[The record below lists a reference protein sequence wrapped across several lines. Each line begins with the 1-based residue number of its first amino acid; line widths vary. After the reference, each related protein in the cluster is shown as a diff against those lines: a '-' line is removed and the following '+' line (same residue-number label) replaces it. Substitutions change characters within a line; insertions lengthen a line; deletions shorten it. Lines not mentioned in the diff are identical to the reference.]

1 MSTIAA
7 MTMRHRP
14 STMTIWFMPVRP
26 KVRRRTDPRG
36 LLIACAFGLLALA
49 FDQACDAFKRNGHK
63 RQEALSD
70 GAAHIATALAVS
82 LPAAP
87 FVQDR
92 KRFVALA
99 ALSAVAIDLDHVVA
113 ARSTSLIPC
122 MTMPNRPASHSVL
135 TVGIVSYAVE
145 RLWPGTQSGLAI
157 VLGLGSHLLRDL
169 ATGGAPLFI
178 PRRIIEIPRPPVASM
193 MLALGVFG
201 RWYARHMLDPRR
213 RRRSNP
219 VVLAPEAMLVSS
231 RALRALR
238 EHTRAA

>member
-1 MSTIAA
+1 
-7 MTMRHRP
+7 MTTRHR
-14 STMTIWFMPVRP
+14 STTIKLRSSRSTS
-26 KVRRRTDPRG
+26 RRRSESRG
-36 LLIACAFGLLALA
+36 LLIAFGFGLLALV
-49 FDQACDAFKRNGHK
+49 FDQACDAFKRRGCK

-87 FVQDR
+87 FVQDPR
-92 KRFVALA
+92 RFVALA
-99 ALSAVAIDLDHVVA
+99 ALSAVAIDLDHVIA

-145 RLWPGTQSGLAI
+145 RVWPGTQSGLAI

-178 PRRIIEIPRPPVASM
+178 PRRIVEVPRPPVASM

-231 RALRALR
+231 RAIRALR

>member
-1 MSTIAA
+1 
-7 MTMRHRP
+7 MTEQAP
-14 STMTIWFMPVRP
+14 T
-26 KVRRRTDPRG
+26 RRSLEPRG
-36 LLIACAFGLLALA
+36 LLVAVAFGCLALG
-49 FDQACDAFKRNGHK
+49 FDHLCDTFKKNGRK

-113 ARSTSLIPC
+113 ARSMSLIPC
-122 MTMPNRPASHSVL
+122 MTMPNRPASHSIL

-145 RLWPGTQSGLAI
+145 RVWPGTQSGLSI

-193 MLALGVFG
+193 MFALGVFG
-201 RWYARHMLDPRR
+201 RWYARHMLDPQR
-213 RRRSNP
+213 RRRSNL

-231 RALRALR
+231 RAIRAIR
-238 EHTRAA
+238 DHTRAA

>member
-1 MSTIAA
+1 LA
-7 MTMRHRP
+7 
-14 STMTIWFMPVRP
+14 V
-26 KVRRRTDPRG
+26 
-36 LLIACAFGLLALA
+36 AFGFGVLALA
-49 FDQACDAFKRNGHK
+49 FDQACDTFKRRGLK

-82 LPAAP
+82 IPAAP
-87 FVQDR
+87 FVQDP

-99 ALSAVAIDLDHVVA
+99 TLSAVAIDLDHVVA

-145 RLWPGTQSGLAI
+145 RIWPGSQSGLAI

-178 PRRIIEIPRPPVASM
+178 PRRIIEVPRPPVASM
-193 MLALGVFG
+193 MLALGFFG
-201 RWYARHMLDPRR
+201 RWYARHMLDPKR
-213 RRRSNP
+213 RRRSNSL
-219 VVLAPEAMLVSS
+219 VLAPEAILVGS
-231 RALRALR
+231 RAIRAVR

>member
-1 MSTIAA
+1 MTTKHRST
-7 MTMRHRP
+7 TVKLVP
-14 STMTIWFMPVRP
+14 
-26 KVRRRTDPRG
+26 RRTTESRGLQPRG
-36 LLIACAFGLLALA
+36 LLIAFAFGVLTLG
-49 FDQACDAFKRNGHK
+49 FDRACDAFKRSGKK
-63 RQEALSD
+63 RHEALSD
-70 GAAHIATALAVS
+70 GVAHIATALAVS

-87 FVQDR
+87 FVQNR
-92 KRFVALA
+92 TRFVALA

-145 RLWPGTQSGLAI
+145 RVWPGTQSGLAI

-178 PRRIIEIPRPPVASM
+178 PRRIVEIPRPPVASM

-201 RWYARHMLDPRR
+201 RWYARHMLNPRR

-231 RALRALR
+231 RAIRALR

>member
-1 MSTIAA
+1 MIT
-7 MTMRHRP
+7 RHRP
-14 STMTIWFMPVRP
+14 PTIRL
-26 KVRRRTDPRG
+26 KSKRSIVRRGSQSRG
-36 LLIACAFGLLALA
+36 LLIAFVFGLLALA
-49 FDQACDAFKRNGHK
+49 FDQACDAFKRSGHK
-63 RQEALSD
+63 RHEALSD

-113 ARSTSLIPC
+113 ARSTKLIRC
-122 MTMPNRPASHSVL
+122 MTMPTRPASHSVL

-178 PRRIIEIPRPPVASM
+178 PRRIVEIPRPPVASM
-193 MLALGVFG
+193 MLTLGIFG
-201 RWYARHMLDPRR
+201 RWYARHMLNPGR

-219 VVLAPEAMLVSS
+219 LVLAPEAMLVSS
-231 RALRALR
+231 RAIRALR
-238 EHTRAA
+238 EHSRAA

>member
-1 MSTIAA
+1 
-7 MTMRHRP
+7 MTTRHR
-14 STMTIWFMPVRP
+14 STTIKLRSSRSTS
-26 KVRRRTDPRG
+26 RRRSESRG
-36 LLIACAFGLLALA
+36 LLIAFGFGLLALV
-49 FDQACDAFKRNGHK
+49 FDQACDAFKRRGYK

-87 FVQDR
+87 FVQDPR
-92 KRFVALA
+92 RFVALA

-145 RLWPGTQSGLAI
+145 RVWPGTQSGLAI

-178 PRRIIEIPRPPVASM
+178 PRRIVEVPRPPVASM
-193 MLALGVFG
+193 MLVLGVFG

-231 RALRALR
+231 RAIRALR

>member
-1 MSTIAA
+1 
-7 MTMRHRP
+7 MRHAPAKRIINI
-14 STMTIWFMPVRP
+14 SE
-26 KVRRRTDPRG
+26 RRKTSSAKTSPRG
-36 LLIACAFGLLALA
+36 LAIAFGFGLLALA
-49 FDQACDAFKRNGHK
+49 FDQACDAFKRRGYK
-63 RQEALSD
+63 RREALSD

-99 ALSAVAIDLDHVVA
+99 TLSAVAIDLDHVVA

-122 MTMPNRPASHSVL
+122 MTMPHRPASHSVL

-145 RLWPGTQSGLAI
+145 RFWPGTQSGLAI

-201 RWYARHMLDPRR
+201 RWYARHMLDPQR
-213 RRRSNP
+213 RRRSNTS
-219 VVLAPEAMLVSS
+219 VLAPEAILVTS
-231 RALRALR
+231 RAIRAIR
-238 EHTRAA
+238 EHSRAA

>member
-1 MSTIAA
+1 MSTIDG
-7 MTMRHRP
+7 MTGRYR
-14 STMTIWFMPVRP
+14 STTCNLGP
-26 KVRRRTDPRG
+26 KRSFALRKTGSQSRG
-36 LLIACAFGLLALA
+36 LLIAFTFGLLALA
-49 FDQACDAFKRNGHK
+49 CDQACDMFKRNGRK
-63 RQEALSD
+63 RHEALSD

-113 ARSTSLIPC
+113 ARSTKLIRC

-135 TVGIVSYAVE
+135 TVGIVSYAFE
-145 RLWPGTQSGLAI
+145 RFWPGTQSGLAI

-193 MLALGVFG
+193 MLSLGIFG

-219 VVLAPEAMLVSS
+219 LVLAPEAMLVSS
-231 RALRALR
+231 RAIRALR
-238 EHTRAA
+238 EHSRAA

>member
-1 MSTIAA
+1 
-7 MTMRHRP
+7 MRHRSP
-14 STMTIWFMPVRP
+14 ASVVKFNL
-26 KVRRRTDPRG
+26 RRNPPPRKTSPRG
-36 LLIACAFGLLALA
+36 LLIALGYGALALA
-49 FDQACDAFKRNGHK
+49 FDQACAAFKRHHYK
-63 RQEALSD
+63 HQEALSD

-87 FVQDR
+87 FVQDP

-99 ALSAVAIDLDHVVA
+99 TLSAVAIDLDHVVA

-145 RLWPGTQSGLAI
+145 RVWPGSQSGLAI

-178 PRRIIEIPRPPVASM
+178 PRRIVEVPRPPVASM
-193 MLALGVFG
+193 MLALGFFG

-219 VVLAPEAMLVSS
+219 VVMAPEAILVGS
-231 RALRALR
+231 RALRAVR
-238 EHTRAA
+238 DHTRAA

>member
-1 MSTIAA
+1 MSTIEA
-7 MTMRHRP
+7 MTTRIRTTTITLRTRRP
-14 STMTIWFMPVRP
+14 AAQ
-26 KVRRRTDPRG
+26 RRTSGRG
-36 LLIACAFGLLALA
+36 LLAAFGCGLLALA
-49 FDQACDAFKRNGHK
+49 FDQACDAFKRNGMK

-135 TVGIVSYAVE
+135 TVGVVSYAVE
-145 RLWPGTQSGLAI
+145 RAWPGTQSGLAI

-201 RWYARHMLDPRR
+201 RWYARHMLDPQR

>member
-1 MSTIAA
+1 
-7 MTMRHRP
+7 MTSRHRLIIKN
-14 STMTIWFMPVRP
+14 SRP
-26 KVRRRTDPRG
+26 AHSVGRRRSEPRG
-36 LLIACAFGLLALA
+36 LLIAFGYGLLALA
-49 FDQACDAFKRNGHK
+49 FDQACDAFKRSGHK

-145 RLWPGTQSGLAI
+145 RIWPGTQSGLAI

-178 PRRIIEIPRPPVASM
+178 PRRIVEVPRPPVASM

-219 VVLAPEAMLVSS
+219 VVLAPEAILVSS
-231 RALRALR
+231 RAIRAFR
-238 EHTRAA
+238 EHTRIA